1 MFGWYWMQIFHLLQI
16 FFHTFCFFGGFFFH
30 LLIYVHWCECSLSL
44 AAVPT
49 RNWCSQTAASQRRG
63 VWHRCS
69 CSGGGIGGL
78 VFMTDCFSVKSH
90 MHNKV
95 NNRHEHHSVLYCITH
110 SKVLAWLYR
119 TVLLVLSSY
128 HFQGLF
134 QLLPETD
141 VAIMYKCFGEVMC
154 FLLCSSTGGK
164 RHLLIYDA
172 WWDPR

>member
-16 FFHTFCFFGGFFFH
+16 FIHTFFWGGVFFLFFH

-78 VFMTDCFSVKSH
+78 VFMTDCFSVKLH

-110 SKVLAWLYR
+110 GRVLAWLYR
-119 TVLLVLSSY
+119 TVCLCWCYPHFIFQRSVSAAPWDRCCY
-128 HFQGLF
+128 H
-134 QLLPETD
+134 
-141 VAIMYKCFGEVMC
+141 V
-154 FLLCSSTGGK
+154 
-164 RHLLIYDA
+164 
-172 WWDPR
+172 

>member
-16 FFHTFCFFGGFFFH
+16 FIHAFCFFGVFFFSSAH
-30 LLIYVHWCECSLSL
+30 LCSLMWMQPLISCSAIQELMFPNCCITTQRSL
-44 AAVPT
+44 T
-49 RNWCSQTAASQRRG
+49 QMFLQRRRY
-63 VWHRCS
+63 WWP
-69 CSGGGIGGL
+69 
-78 VFMTDCFSVKSH
+78 CFYDWLLLCE
-90 MHNKV
+90 V

-110 SKVLAWLYR
+110 SKVLVWLYR
-119 TVLLVLSSY
+119 TVLLVLSSF

-141 VAIMYKCFGEVMC
+141 VALMYKCFGEVMC